1 MFVLGEQGTKQL
13 FHIAP
18 RTILLSA
25 LKSVGISDPVF
36 MHVGFKGAFQVHIQ
50 FESPLPLCIERG
62 TKLADIAGD
71 VCGSYQLAEASA
83 VKKAFDHLYK
93 MHNVVLVDIS
103 YRKESERVRAS
114 RDQYCNVMDGLRH
127 VGTMVQHWHECVNKL
142 YQVEKLA
149 YSKMKYGTQ
158 VELSFSCPLF
168 EFIQTINVHAMPRI
182 RSCDAKHKHLT
193 ARKDDYVEASRSQP
207 LSYRKVSSFYK
218 YSFFI
223 WYI

>member
-1 MFVLGEQGTKQL
+1 MYVLGEQGTKQF

-18 RTILLSA
+18 RTILLNA

-62 TKLADIAGD
+62 TKFADIASD
-71 VCGSYQLAEASA
+71 VCGSYELAEASA

-103 YRKESERVRAS
+103 YRKKSACLCAS
-114 RDQYCNVMDGLRH
+114 RDQYCNVMDGLRY
-127 VGTMVQHWHECVNKL
+127 VGTMVEHWHECLNKL

-149 YSKMKYGTQ
+149 YSKLKYGSR
-158 VELSFSCPLF
+158 ELSFSGP
-168 EFIQTINVHAMPRI
+168 
-182 RSCDAKHKHLT
+182 
-193 ARKDDYVEASRSQP
+193 
-207 LSYRKVSSFYK
+207 
-218 YSFFI
+218 
-223 WYI
+223 